1 MEVLIVL
8 AVFLAVV
15 FMLCILKINFFEQ
28 KVKSEKRIIKK
39 TGINS
44 LGQLPYNDQNG
55 SLMIENNP
63 RANIMKYI
71 KDIRDIMLE
80 SKQKVISVISCSNGE
95 GKSYVANNL
104 AVSMARLNKN
114 VLLIDANLRDESN
127 KSDIF
132 YIEKGE
138 GLTDYIKE
146 IEMDNNLENLGKA
159 KKYIKQTQIPHL
171 YVLQNGTITE
181 DCHELLKTRNFNELL
196 KILKDV
202 YDIIIVDGT
211 SFFENE
217 DAFIISKLSDAN
229 ILVMEN
235 HITKYKDILKMKE
248 ILEYNNIKIHGFVL
262 NKTDYRKGKY
272 YSNTNN
278 SKYGMYIENVEEL
291 NKPISLDEIIDPI
304 TNKLYSR
311 ETQKFEVLHKE
322 LKNNIMNEDFIN
334 DVEVNF
340 NMKIDNIEKRN
351 ENNFNHLL
359 ESLQTLRQ
367 DVIEEKQNN
376 EVRRTKENRS
386 FESFTEIIKDKFINM
401 EEQIVQLK
409 KKLNLKKNILNK
421 E

>member
-359 ESLQTLRQ
+359 ESIQTLRQ

>member
-8 AVFLAVV
+8 AVLLVV
-15 FMLCILKINFFEQ
+15 AFMLCILKINFFEQ
-28 KVKSEKRIIKK
+28 KVRSEKRVIKK

-63 RANIMKYI
+63 KANIMKYI
-71 KDIRDIMLE
+71 KDIRDILLKSE
-80 SKQKVISVISCSNGE
+80 QKVISVISCNNGE

-114 VLLIDANLRDESN
+114 VLLIDANLREESN

-132 YIEKGE
+132 YIEKGK
-138 GLTDYIKE
+138 GLTDYIKK
-146 IEMDNNLENLGKA
+146 IETDNSLENISKA

-202 YDIIIVDGT
+202 YDLVIIDGT
-211 SFFENE
+211 AFFENE
-217 DAFIISKLSDAN
+217 DALIISKLTDYN
-229 ILVMEN
+229 ILVTEN
-235 HITKYKDILKMKE
+235 HITKYKDILEMKY
-248 ILEYNNIKIHGFVL
+248 ILEYNNIKIHGFIL

-272 YSNTNN
+272 YSNAIN

-291 NKPISLDEIIDPI
+291 NEPISIDEIIDPI
-304 TNKLYSR
+304 TKKLYSK
-311 ETQKFEVLHKE
+311 EAQQFEILHKE
-322 LKNNIMNEDFIN
+322 LKDNIMNEDFIN

-340 NMKIDNIEKRN
+340 NMKINDIEKKN
-351 ENNFNHLL
+351 EKNLNHLL
-359 ESLQTLRQ
+359 ESIQTLRQ

-376 EVRRTKENRS
+376 EVRRTKEHKS
-386 FESFTEIIKDKFINM
+386 FDKFTEIIKDRFVKM
-401 EEQIVQLK
+401 EEQIAQIK
-409 KKLNLKKNILNK
+409 KKMNLKKNILNK